1 MMDNYI
7 LLLHESSIFGKNLS
21 PDEIQAIIGRYKA
34 WRQKTAA
41 AGRLTGGQKLEDGTA
56 RIMTGEG
63 PNLRVTDGP
72 YAETKDVIGGFFM
85 IQASSY
91 EDAVEWCKDCPHL
104 SYGTIELRKV
114 EVVPGP

>member
-7 LLLHESSIFGKNLS
+7 LLLHESSIFGKDLS
-21 PDEIQAIIGRYKA
+21 PDQIQAIIARYKA
-34 WRQKTAA
+34 WRQKTAD
-41 AGRLTGGQKLEDGTA
+41 AGRLAGGQKLEDGTA

>member
-1 MMDNYI
+1 MDNYI
-7 LLLHESSIFGKNLS
+7 LLLHESPSFGKNLS
-21 PDEIQAIIGRYKA
+21 PDQIQAILTRYKA
-34 WRQKTAA
+34 WMKKTAD
-41 AGRLTGGQKLEDGTA
+41 AGRLAGGQKLEDGTA

-63 PNLRVTDGP
+63 PALRVTDGP

-104 SYGTIELRKV
+104 SYGRIELRKV
-114 EVVPGP
+114 EVVPG